1 MDRKYQSSLVTDLD
15 NIVRR
20 NLVNLSL
27 LEEIQYELYNYR
39 RTQVATNLLQYVD
52 NLINE
57 IETQKRLKKSLENK
71 DTKDLIQI
79 VENYKDQVT
88 TLQQKKEP

>member
-1 MDRKYQSSLVTDLD
+1 MDRKYQSSLVTDLE
-15 NIVRR
+15 NIVQR
-20 NLVNLSL
+20 NLGNLSL

-57 IETQKRLKKSLENK
+57 IETQKLL
-71 DTKDLIQI
+71 
-79 VENYKDQVT
+79 
-88 TLQQKKEP
+88 